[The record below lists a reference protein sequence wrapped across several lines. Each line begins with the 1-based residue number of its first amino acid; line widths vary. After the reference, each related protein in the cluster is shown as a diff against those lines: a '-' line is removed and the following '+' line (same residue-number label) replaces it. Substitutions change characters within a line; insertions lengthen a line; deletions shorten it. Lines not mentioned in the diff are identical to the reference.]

1 MKSGHSM
8 QELISE
14 IKTLAE
20 KISAGQITRDELD
33 HFVDKTS
40 LLHHK
45 AVILRYKAFEN
56 KVLGKNQPLELPED
70 NLEESATTQASV
82 EYDEPAVNMQAI
94 ENEIPEPVEV
104 RQPVAVEEAVETQQP
119 AEEDLQ
125 AELQSA
131 HEEDEPTF
139 DLFSLDL
146 DENEEIADAKPEE
159 MPVMAD
165 EGQSSAM
172 EIEEGETPETQPE
185 PVQPIAE
192 APQPVVSHPVE
203 TPSLLHAI
211 YNRIDRPDDSFAS
224 RFPVNRIENLN
235 VAFGFNERLQT
246 INDLFGGSSE
256 TFSSAINEIQHAGSQ
271 DSARMIVSR
280 YAQQNAWNASDDLA
294 ISFAKKVDQLYV

>member
-20 KISAGQITRDELD
+20 KTASGQITRDELD
-33 HFVDKTS
+33 HFVDTTS

-70 NLEESATTQASV
+70 NLEESATTQAAV
-82 EYDEPAVNMQAI
+82 EYNEPAVNMQAI

-104 RQPVAVEEAVETQQP
+104 EQPVSVEEA
-119 AEEDLQ
+119 AEEELQADLQ
-125 AELQSA
+125 LA

-146 DENEEIADAKPEE
+146 DKNEEISDAKPEE

-172 EIEEGETPETQPE
+172 EIEEEETPETQPE
-185 PVQPIAE
+185 SVQPVAE
-192 APQPVVSHPVE
+192 APQPVVSHQSE
-203 TPSLLHAI
+203 MPSALHAI
-211 YNRIDRPDDSFAS
+211 YNRIDRPDDSLAS

-256 TFSSAINEIQHAGSQ
+256 TFSSAINEIQSAGSQ
-271 DSARMIVSR
+271 NNARMIVSR